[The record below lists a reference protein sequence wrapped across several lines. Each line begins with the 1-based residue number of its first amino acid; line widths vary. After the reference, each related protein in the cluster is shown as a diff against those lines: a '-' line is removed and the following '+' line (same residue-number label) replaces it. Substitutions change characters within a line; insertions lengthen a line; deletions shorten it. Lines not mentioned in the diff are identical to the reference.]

1 MVFLHHYSKIAKGRK
16 TLAKFDLQL
25 RIAPDSEHKGEENLM
40 ANLEH
45 QLDKHGCVDNS
56 FSICHRDCRT
66 CLSPHEISLN

>member
-45 QLDKHGCVDNS
+45 QLDKHGCVDN
-56 FSICHRDCRT
+56 
-66 CLSPHEISLN
+66 LQ